1 MTLLSFIVPG
11 YSSSHAG
18 MSGRRELEAAV
29 HICDQEKGKMNLL
42 VLGALSPLYSTL
54 DPNPEN
60 CATHFLGFSHQST
73 APRQPQ
79 TCPLFGPPNLDTI
92 VDTLFPGDY

>member
-1 MTLLSFIVPG
+1 
-11 YSSSHAG
+11 

-29 HICDQEKGKMNLL
+29 HIYDQEKGKMNLF
-42 VLGALSPLYSTL
+42 VLGAIFPLYATL

-73 APRQPQ
+73 EPRQLQ
-79 TCPLFGPPNLDTI
+79 TCPLFGQPNLDTFFF
-92 VDTLFPGDY
+92 VDTLIPGDFDKTNNPSS